1 VHHESP
7 AALIRG
13 EKGQVFFE
21 RLQIDPKAFF
31 TTLPVET
38 VLRIGASSIPL
49 RVAIDLE
56 DGRSVQSSVYS
67 VGFSVRG
74 QIGTSVA
81 VAFDGA
87 RPVLGSKF
95 LEDLGLRIDPKSGLL
110 EPSRDSQFPR
120 ECEE

>member
-1 VHHESP
+1 M
-7 AALIRG
+7 
-13 EKGQVFFE
+13 FFE

-38 VLRIGASSIPL
+38 MLKIGASSTPL

-74 QIGTSVA
+74 RIGTSVA
-81 VAFDGA
+81 VAFDRA

-95 LEDLGLRIDPKSGLL
+95 LEDLGLQIDPEPGLL

>member
-1 VHHESP
+1 VS
-7 AALIRG
+7 
-13 EKGQVFFE
+13 FE

-38 VLRIGASSIPL
+38 LLRIGASSTPL
-49 RVAIDLE
+49 RVAVDLE

-67 VGFSVRG
+67 VTLRVGGR
-74 QIGTSVA
+74 IDTSVA

-87 RPVLGSKF
+87 RPVLGSWV